1 MKHFAF
7 ATLLCAC
14 TPLSAFAQDTKQYQ
28 EYFEHTLQTSNTAC
42 TYQKTIS
49 HKKVD
54 ATKQQVWEAWKAA
67 NNHVKQNVLMPTAAL
82 SNQSDAWQLP
92 DSLEP
97 HATMPYYFGTKGN
110 RPENGYPFFLY
121 LHGSGPKQQEWITGL
136 ALAQQFADAP
146 SAYFIPQIPNEN
158 EWYRWWQ
165 RSKQYAWQNLIRQL
179 MLRPEIN
186 PNRLYVFGIS
196 EGGYGS
202 QRLASFYADYWAAAG
217 PMAGGEPLKNAP
229 VENLG
234 NIGFSLRTGAN
245 DRGFYRNLLT
255 HYTAEALDSI
265 ENLYPA
271 GYRHKVELIPG
282 KQHFIDYSVTTP
294 WLSIFTRNPYPKQF
308 IWEDFEMDGLHRTG
322 FYNLAVDKRPCDSL
336 RTRYDVNINNNKVN
350 ITIENIHYTTLERA
364 PMFGIELKSARSY
377 TPAQGGQLTVFFN
390 KELVDPQRP
399 VKIELNGKMVY
410 NKPLRAN
417 VQHMLRSV
425 AIFTDSE
432 RIYPYAVTIKY

>member
-1 MKHFAF
+1 
-7 ATLLCAC
+7 
-14 TPLSAFAQDTKQYQ
+14 
-28 EYFEHTLQTSNTAC
+28 
-42 TYQKTIS
+42 
-49 HKKVD
+49 
-54 ATKQQVWEAWKAA
+54 
-67 NNHVKQNVLMPTAAL
+67 MPTAAL

-265 ENLYPA
+265 ESLNPA

-294 WLSIFTRNPYPKQF
+294 WLSLFTRNPYPKQF
-308 IWEDFEMDGLHRTG
+308 IWEDFEMDGQHRTG

-350 ITIENIHYTTLERA
+350 ITIENIHYTTLERD

-377 TPAQGGQLTVFFN
+377 TPAQGGQVTVFFN

-399 VKIELNGKMVY
+399 VKIELNGKVVY

>member
-1 MKHFAF
+1 MKHIAF

-14 TPLSAFAQDTKQYQ
+14 TSHSAFAQNTKQYQ

-42 TYQKTIS
+42 TYQKNIS

-67 NNHVKQNVLMPTAAL
+67 NSHVKQNVLMPTAAL

-294 WLSIFTRNPYPKQF
+294 WLSLFTRNPYPKQF

-350 ITIENIHYTTLERA
+350 ITIENIHYTTLERD

-377 TPAQGGQLTVFFN
+377 TPAQGGQVTVFFN

>member
-1 MKHFAF
+1 MKHIAF
-7 ATLLCAC
+7 ATLLCAY
-14 TPLSAFAQDTKQYQ
+14 TSLSAFAQNTKQYQ

-42 TYQKTIS
+42 TYQKNIS

-67 NNHVKQNVLMPTAAL
+67 NSHVKQNVLMPTTAL

-294 WLSIFTRNPYPKQF
+294 WLSLFTRNPYPKQF

-350 ITIENIHYTTLERA
+350 ITIENIHYTTLERD

-377 TPAQGGQLTVFFN
+377 TPAQGGQVTVFFN

>member
-1 MKHFAF
+1 MKHIAF

-14 TPLSAFAQDTKQYQ
+14 TSLSAFAQDTKQYQ

-42 TYQKTIS
+42 TYQKAIS

-136 ALAQQFADAP
+136 ALAKQFADAP

-186 PNRLYVFGIS
+186 QNRLYVFGIS

-229 VENLG
+229 VENLE

-294 WLSIFTRNPYPKQF
+294 WLSLFTRNPYPKQF

-322 FYNLAVDKRPCDSL
+322 FYNLAIDKRPCDSL

-350 ITIENIHYTTLERA
+350 ITIENIHYTTLERD

>member
-1 MKHFAF
+1 MKHITFS
-7 ATLLCAC
+7 TLLCAC
-14 TPLSAFAQDTKQYQ
+14 TSLSAFAQNTKQYQ

-42 TYQKTIS
+42 TYQKNIS

-67 NNHVKQNVLMPTAAL
+67 NSHVKQDVLMPTAAL

-92 DSLEP
+92 DSLEA

-294 WLSIFTRNPYPKQF
+294 WLSLFTRNPYPKQF

-350 ITIENIHYTTLERA
+350 ITIENIHYTTLERD

-377 TPAQGGQLTVFFN
+377 TPAQGGQVTVFFN

>member
-1 MKHFAF
+1 MKHIAF

-14 TPLSAFAQDTKQYQ
+14 TSLSAFAQNTKQYQ
-28 EYFEHTLQTSNTAC
+28 EYFEHTLQTSNTVC
-42 TYQKTIS
+42 TYQKNIS

-54 ATKQQVWEAWKAA
+54 DTK
-67 NNHVKQNVLMPTAAL
+67 
-82 SNQSDAWQLP
+82 QLP

-217 PMAGGEPLKNAP
+217 P
-229 VENLG
+229 
-234 NIGFSLRTGAN
+234 
-245 DRGFYRNLLT
+245 
-255 HYTAEALDSI
+255 
-265 ENLYPA
+265 
-271 GYRHKVELIPG
+271 
-282 KQHFIDYSVTTP
+282 
-294 WLSIFTRNPYPKQF
+294 NP
-308 IWEDFEMDGLHRTG
+308 
-322 FYNLAVDKRPCDSL
+322 
-336 RTRYDVNINNNKVN
+336 
-350 ITIENIHYTTLERA
+350 
-364 PMFGIELKSARSY
+364 
-377 TPAQGGQLTVFFN
+377 
-390 KELVDPQRP
+390 
-399 VKIELNGKMVY
+399 
-410 NKPLRAN
+410 
-417 VQHMLRSV
+417 
-425 AIFTDSE
+425 
-432 RIYPYAVTIKY
+432 